1 MRTTS
6 PGFRPHLLS
15 LAIETKADDDKQ
27 RRPLYEALF
36 TSGKLDLDL
45 SYNTEDPKM
54 SIGEWLRMNTDRR
67 LDQHYVLDEFLKG
80 Y

>member
-1 MRTTS
+1 M
-6 PGFRPHLLS
+6 
-15 LAIETKADDDKQ
+15 DKQ
-27 RRPLYEALF
+27 RRLLYEALF

-54 SIGEWLRMNTDRR
+54 SIGEWLRMNTDHR

>member
-6 PGFRPHLLS
+6 PGFRPHFLS

-45 SYNTEDPKM
+45 SYNSEDPKM
-54 SIGEWLRMNTDRR
+54 SIGEWLRMNTDHR
-67 LDQHYVLDEFLKG
+67 LDQHYVFDEFLKG

>member
-45 SYNTEDPKM
+45 SYNSEDPKM
-54 SIGEWLRMNTDRR
+54 GIGEWLRMNTDRR